1 MKKQQSNPLH
11 LENTV
16 LNLGRTDLNIKNS
29 FKTYRDMKL
38 DPMIG
43 GSLSFIKS
51 LISKTGYQVK
61 AAKGSTAQQK
71 ELVKA
76 INASLSNSA
85 YGRKRLLDNI
95 LSMLDYGAS
104 MFEVVLNKNTK
115 GQWVFE
121 VISPVHLSTVNKFT
135 FQRGV
140 LQKVTINPASNDGL
154 LFDSAATEDL
164 DGRKVLLFRLESDQD
179 FPLGKSLLYGC
190 YTAWKTKSILNE
202 YTTIGAAKNLSTVV
216 KVSLPLEYINAYMSD
231 PTSDEAKYTEAL
243 LASVENL
250 HAGKA
255 CYAVIPSDLS
265 SGGQSLFDISGI
277 KSESGNSTF
286 NAELSIERYNREI
299 LFNMQTSVLALAT
312 NSQGSFSLAENS
324 TNLLGLFIQNIFA
337 VVQDEF
343 NKALKMVWE
352 ANGQPQDKLPELV
365 FDDVDEKDLSV
376 FAESWTKLVQAGV
389 VQNNLETENVV
400 RQDFGMPTVEAQP
413 QQPVEAL
420 QAPLAPQGDTNGN
433 A

>member
-1 MKKQQSNPLH
+1 MKKQQQSNPLH

-43 GSLSFIKS
+43 GSLSFIKA

-61 AAKGSTAQQK
+61 AVKGSTAQQK

-76 INASLSNSA
+76 INNSLSNSA

-104 MFEVVLNKNTK
+104 MFEVVLTKNSK
-115 GQWVFE
+115 GQFVFD
-121 VISPVHLSTVNKFT
+121 VISPIHLSTVNKFN
-135 FQRGV
+135 FKRGV
-140 LQKVTINPASNDGL
+140 LQQVTINPASNDGL
-154 LFDSAATEDL
+154 LFDDAATEDI
-164 DGRKVLLFRLESDQD
+164 DGKKVLLFRLESDQD

-231 PTSDEAKYTEAL
+231 PASDEAKYTEEL

-277 KSESGNSTF
+277 SSESGNSTF
-286 NAELSIERYNREI
+286 NAEQSIERYNREI
-299 LFNMQTSVLALAT
+299 LFNMQTSVLALGS

-337 VVQDEF
+337 VVKDEF

-352 ANGQPQDKLPELV
+352 ANGQSQDKLPELV
-365 FDDVDEKDLSV
+365 FDDVDEQDLKV
-376 FAESWTKLVQAGV
+376 FAESWTKLVSAGA
-389 VQNNLETENVV
+389 VQNNVETENLI
-400 RQDFGMPTVEAQP
+400 RKQFGMPAVEAQGE
-413 QQPVEAL
+413 V
-420 QAPLAPQGDTNGN
+420 N
-433 A
+433 ANTQ

>member
-1 MKKQQSNPLH
+1 MKKQQQSNPLH

-16 LNLGRTDLNIKNS
+16 LNLGRTDLSIKNS

-43 GSLSFIKS
+43 GSLSFIKA

-61 AAKGSTAQQK
+61 AVKGSTAQQK

-76 INASLSNSA
+76 INNSLSNSA
-85 YGRKRLLDNI
+85 YGRKRLLDNV

-104 MFEVVLNKNTK
+104 MFEVVLTKNTK
-115 GQWVFE
+115 GQFVFD
-121 VISPVHLSTVNKFT
+121 VISPIHLSTVNKFN
-135 FQRGV
+135 FKRGV
-140 LQKVTINPASNDGL
+140 LQQVTINPASNDGL
-154 LFDSAATEDL
+154 LFDDAATEDV
-164 DGRKVLLFRLESDQD
+164 DGKKVLLFRLESDQD

-231 PTSDEAKYTEAL
+231 PASDEAKYTEEL

-277 KSESGNSTF
+277 SSESGNSTF
-286 NAELSIERYNREI
+286 NAEQSIERYNREI
-299 LFNMQTSVLALAT
+299 LFNMQTSVLALGS

-337 VVQDEF
+337 VVKDEF

-352 ANGQPQDKLPELV
+352 ANGQSQDKLPELV
-365 FDDVDEKDLSV
+365 FEDVDEQDLKV
-376 FAESWTKLVQAGV
+376 FAESWTKLVSAGA
-389 VQNNLETENVV
+389 VQNNVETENLI
-400 RQDFGMPTVEAQP
+400 RKQFGMPVVEAQGE
-413 QQPVEAL
+413 V
-420 QAPLAPQGDTNGN
+420 N
-433 A
+433 ANTQ

>member
-1 MKKQQSNPLH
+1 MKKQQQSNPLH

-16 LNLGRTDLNIKNS
+16 LNLGRTDLSIKNS

-43 GSLSFIKS
+43 GSLSFIKA

-61 AAKGSTAQQK
+61 AVKGSTAQQK
-71 ELVKA
+71 ELIKA
-76 INASLSNSA
+76 INNSLSNSA
-85 YGRKRLLDNI
+85 YGRKRLLDNV

-104 MFEVVLNKNTK
+104 MFEVVLTKNTK
-115 GQWVFE
+115 GQFVFD
-121 VISPVHLSTVNKFT
+121 VISPIHLSTVNKFN
-135 FQRGV
+135 FKRGV
-140 LQKVTINPASNDGL
+140 LQQVTINPASNDGL
-154 LFDSAATEDL
+154 LFDDAATEDI
-164 DGRKVLLFRLESDQD
+164 DGKKVLLFRLESDQD

-231 PTSDEAKYTEAL
+231 PTSDEAKYTEEL

-277 KSESGNSTF
+277 SSESSNSTF
-286 NAELSIERYNREI
+286 NAEQSIERYNREI
-299 LFNMQTSVLALAT
+299 LFNMQTSVLALGS

-337 VVQDEF
+337 VVKDEF
-343 NKALKMVWE
+343 IKALKMVWE
-352 ANGQPQDKLPELV
+352 ANGQSQDKLPELV
-365 FDDVDEKDLSV
+365 FEDVDEQDLKV
-376 FAESWTKLVQAGV
+376 FSESWTNLVNAGA
-389 VQNNLETENVV
+389 VQNNVETENLI
-400 RQDFGMPTVEAQP
+400 RKQFGMPAVEAQGE
-413 QQPVEAL
+413 V
-420 QAPLAPQGDTNGN
+420 N
-433 A
+433 ANTQ

>member
-1 MKKQQSNPLH
+1 MKKQQQSNPLH

-16 LNLGRTDLNIKNS
+16 LNLGRTDLSIKNS

-43 GSLSFIKS
+43 GSLSFIKA

-61 AAKGSTAQQK
+61 AVKGSTAQQK
-71 ELVKA
+71 ELIKA
-76 INASLSNSA
+76 INNSLSNSA
-85 YGRKRLLDNI
+85 YGRKRLLDNV

-104 MFEVVLNKNTK
+104 MFEVVLTKNTK
-115 GQWVFE
+115 GQFVFD
-121 VISPVHLSTVNKFT
+121 VISPIHLSTVNKFN
-135 FQRGV
+135 FKRGV
-140 LQKVTINPASNDGL
+140 LQQVTINPASNDGL
-154 LFDSAATEDL
+154 LFDDAATEDI
-164 DGRKVLLFRLESDQD
+164 DGKKVLLFRLESDQD

-231 PTSDEAKYTEAL
+231 PTSDEAKYTEEL

-277 KSESGNSTF
+277 SSESSNSTF
-286 NAELSIERYNREI
+286 NAEQSIERYNREI
-299 LFNMQTSVLALAT
+299 LFNMQTSVLALGS

-337 VVQDEF
+337 VVKDEF

-352 ANGQPQDKLPELV
+352 ANGQSQDKLPELV
-365 FDDVDEKDLSV
+365 FEDVDEQDLKV
-376 FAESWTKLVQAGV
+376 FSESWTNLVNAGA
-389 VQNNLETENVV
+389 VQNNVETENLI
-400 RQDFGMPTVEAQP
+400 RKQFNMPAVEAQGE
-413 QQPVEAL
+413 V
-420 QAPLAPQGDTNGN
+420 N
-433 A
+433 ANTQ

>member
-1 MKKQQSNPLH
+1 MKKQQQSNPLH

-16 LNLGRTDLNIKNS
+16 LNLGRTDLSIKNS

-43 GSLSFIKS
+43 GSLSFIKA

-61 AAKGSTAQQK
+61 AVKGSTAQQK
-71 ELVKA
+71 ELIKA
-76 INASLSNSA
+76 INNSLSNSA

-104 MFEVVLNKNTK
+104 MFEVVLTKNTK
-115 GQWVFE
+115 GQFVFD
-121 VISPVHLSTVNKFT
+121 VISPIHLSTVNKFN
-135 FQRGV
+135 FKRGV
-140 LQKVTINPASNDGL
+140 LQQVTINPASNDGL
-154 LFDSAATEDL
+154 LFDDAATEDI
-164 DGRKVLLFRLESDQD
+164 DGKKVLLFRLESDQD

-231 PTSDEAKYTEAL
+231 PTSDEAKYTEEL

-277 KSESGNSTF
+277 SSESSNSTF
-286 NAELSIERYNREI
+286 NAEQSIERYNREI
-299 LFNMQTSVLALAT
+299 LFNMQTSVLALGS

-337 VVQDEF
+337 VVEDEF

-352 ANGQPQDKLPELV
+352 ANGQSQDKLPELV
-365 FDDVDEKDLSV
+365 FEDVDEQDLKV
-376 FAESWTKLVQAGV
+376 FSESWTNLVNAGA
-389 VQNNLETENVV
+389 VQNNVETENLI
-400 RQDFGMPTVEAQP
+400 RKQFGMPAVEAQGE
-413 QQPVEAL
+413 V
-420 QAPLAPQGDTNGN
+420 N
-433 A
+433 ANTQ

>member
-1 MKKQQSNPLH
+1 MKKQQQSNPLH

-16 LNLGRTDLNIKNS
+16 LNLGRTDLSIKNS

-43 GSLSFIKS
+43 GSLSFIKA

-61 AAKGSTAQQK
+61 AVKGSTAQQK
-71 ELVKA
+71 ELIKA
-76 INASLSNSA
+76 INNSLSNSA
-85 YGRKRLLDNI
+85 YGRKRLLDNV

-104 MFEVVLNKNTK
+104 MFEVVLTKNTK
-115 GQWVFE
+115 GQFVFD
-121 VISPVHLSTVNKFT
+121 VISPIHLSTVNKFN
-135 FQRGV
+135 FKRGV
-140 LQKVTINPASNDGL
+140 LQQVTINPASNDGL
-154 LFDSAATEDL
+154 LFDDAATEDI
-164 DGRKVLLFRLESDQD
+164 DGKKVLLFRLESDQD

-231 PTSDEAKYTEAL
+231 PTSDEAKYTEEL

-277 KSESGNSTF
+277 SSESSNSTF
-286 NAELSIERYNREI
+286 NAEQSIERYNREI
-299 LFNMQTSVLALAT
+299 LFNMQTSVLALGS

-337 VVQDEF
+337 VVEDEF

-352 ANGQPQDKLPELV
+352 ANGQSQDKLPELV
-365 FDDVDEKDLSV
+365 FEDVDEQDLKV
-376 FAESWTKLVQAGV
+376 FSESWTNLVNVGA
-389 VQNNLETENVV
+389 VQNNVETENLI
-400 RQDFGMPTVEAQP
+400 RKQFNMPAVEAQGE
-413 QQPVEAL
+413 V
-420 QAPLAPQGDTNGN
+420 N
-433 A
+433 ANTQ

>member
-1 MKKQQSNPLH
+1 MKKQQQSNPLH

-43 GSLSFIKS
+43 GSLSFIKA

-61 AAKGSTAQQK
+61 AVKGSTAQQK

-76 INASLSNSA
+76 INNSLSNSA

-104 MFEVVLNKNTK
+104 MFEVVLTKNTK
-115 GQWVFE
+115 GQFVFDT
-121 VISPVHLSTVNKFT
+121 ISPVHLSTVNKFS
-135 FQRGV
+135 FKRGV
-140 LQKVTINPASNDGL
+140 LQQVTINPASNDGL
-154 LFDSAATEDL
+154 LFDDAATEDI
-164 DGRKVLLFRLESDQD
+164 DGKKVLLFRLESDQD

-231 PTSDEAKYTEAL
+231 PASDEAKYTEEL

-277 KSESGNSTF
+277 SSESGNSTF
-286 NAELSIERYNREI
+286 NAEQSIERYNREI
-299 LFNMQTSVLALAT
+299 LFNMQTSVLALGS

-337 VVQDEF
+337 VIKDEF

-352 ANGQPQDKLPELV
+352 ANGQSQDKLPELV
-365 FDDVDEKDLSV
+365 FDDVDEQDLKV
-376 FAESWTKLVQAGV
+376 FAESWTKLVSAGA
-389 VQNNLETENVV
+389 VQNNVETENLI
-400 RQDFGMPTVEAQP
+400 RKQFGMPAVEAQGE
-413 QQPVEAL
+413 V
-420 QAPLAPQGDTNGN
+420 N
-433 A
+433 ANTQ

>member
-1 MKKQQSNPLH
+1 MKKQQQSNPLH

-43 GSLSFIKS
+43 GSLSFIKA

-61 AAKGSTAQQK
+61 AVKGSTAQQK

-76 INASLSNSA
+76 INNSLSNSA

-104 MFEVVLNKNTK
+104 MFEVVLTKNSK
-115 GQWVFE
+115 GQFVFD
-121 VISPVHLSTVNKFT
+121 VISPIHLSTVNKFN
-135 FQRGV
+135 FKRGV
-140 LQKVTINPASNDGL
+140 LQQVTINPASNDGL
-154 LFDSAATEDL
+154 LFDDAATEDI
-164 DGRKVLLFRLESDQD
+164 DGKKVLLFRLESDQD

-231 PTSDEAKYTEAL
+231 PTSDEAKYTEEL
-243 LASVENL
+243 LNSVENL

-255 CYAVIPSDLS
+255 CYAIIPSDLS
-265 SGGQSLFDISGI
+265 NGGQALFDISGI
-277 KSESGNSTF
+277 SSESSNSTF
-286 NAELSIERYNREI
+286 NAEQSIERYNREI
-299 LFNMQTSVLALAT
+299 LFNMQTSVLALGS

-337 VVQDEF
+337 VVKDEF

-352 ANGQPQDKLPELV
+352 ANGQSQDKLPEMV
-365 FDDVDEKDLSV
+365 FDDIDEQDLKV
-376 FAESWTKLVQAGV
+376 FAESWTKLVSAGS
-389 VQNNLETENVV
+389 VQNNVETENLI
-400 RQDFGMPTVEAQP
+400 RKQFGMPAVEAQGE
-413 QQPVEAL
+413 V
-420 QAPLAPQGDTNGN
+420 N
-433 A
+433 ANTQ

>member
-1 MKKQQSNPLH
+1 MKKQQQSNPLH

-43 GSLSFIKS
+43 GSLSFIKA

-61 AAKGSTAQQK
+61 AVKGSTAQQK

-76 INASLSNSA
+76 INNSLSNSA

-104 MFEVVLNKNTK
+104 MFEVVLAKNTK
-115 GQWVFE
+115 GQFVFDT
-121 VISPVHLSTVNKFT
+121 ISPVHLSTVNKFS
-135 FQRGV
+135 FKRGV
-140 LQKVTINPASNDGL
+140 LQQVTINPASNDGL
-154 LFDSAATEDL
+154 LFDDAATEDI
-164 DGRKVLLFRLESDQD
+164 DGKKVLLFRLESDQD

-231 PTSDEAKYTEAL
+231 PASDEAKYTEEL

-277 KSESGNSTF
+277 SSESGNSTF
-286 NAELSIERYNREI
+286 NAEQSIERYNREI
-299 LFNMQTSVLALAT
+299 LFNMQTSVLALGS

-337 VVQDEF
+337 VIKDEF

-352 ANGQPQDKLPELV
+352 ANGQSQDKLPELM
-365 FDDVDEKDLSV
+365 FDDVDEQDLKV
-376 FAESWTKLVQAGV
+376 FAESWTKLVSAGA
-389 VQNNLETENVV
+389 VQNNVETENLI
-400 RQDFGMPTVEAQP
+400 RKQFGMPVVEAQGE
-413 QQPVEAL
+413 V
-420 QAPLAPQGDTNGN
+420 N
-433 A
+433 ANTQ

>member
-1 MKKQQSNPLH
+1 MKKQQQSNPLH

-43 GSLSFIKS
+43 GSLSFIKA

-61 AAKGSTAQQK
+61 AVKGSTAQQK

-76 INASLSNSA
+76 INNSLSNSA

-104 MFEVVLNKNTK
+104 MFEVVLTKNSK
-115 GQWVFE
+115 GQFVFD
-121 VISPVHLSTVNKFT
+121 VISPIHLSTVNKFN
-135 FQRGV
+135 FKRGV
-140 LQKVTINPASNDGL
+140 LQQVTINPASNDGL
-154 LFDSAATEDL
+154 LFDDAATEDI
-164 DGRKVLLFRLESDQD
+164 DGKKVLLFRLESDQD

-231 PTSDEAKYTEAL
+231 PTSDEAKYTEEL

-277 KSESGNSTF
+277 SSESGNSTF
-286 NAELSIERYNREI
+286 NAEQSIERYNREI
-299 LFNMQTSVLALAT
+299 LFNMQTSVLALGS

-337 VVQDEF
+337 VVKDEF

-352 ANGQPQDKLPELV
+352 ANGQSQDKLPELV
-365 FDDVDEKDLSV
+365 FDDVDEQDLKV
-376 FAESWTKLVQAGV
+376 FAESWTKLVSAGA
-389 VQNNLETENVV
+389 VQNNVETENLI
-400 RQDFGMPTVEAQP
+400 RKQFGMPAVEAQGE
-413 QQPVEAL
+413 V
-420 QAPLAPQGDTNGN
+420 N
-433 A
+433 ASA